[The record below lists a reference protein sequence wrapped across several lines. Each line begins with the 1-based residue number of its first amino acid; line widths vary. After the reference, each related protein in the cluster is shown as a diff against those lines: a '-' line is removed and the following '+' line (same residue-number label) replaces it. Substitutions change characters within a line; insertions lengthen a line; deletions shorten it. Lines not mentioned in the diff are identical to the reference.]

1 MSATIQSGLR
11 LPWRPEMAVNV
22 DGLTLTTA
30 GKGELLPWSHFERS
44 GPSRPAGDGWT
55 LHRRYLGGRIEDA
68 LIVRRDGRSQ
78 NVSRWFSSVGPDV
91 TMAIVEYLAATP
103 SARAALT
110 NLDDLV
116 PALRAL
122 QANEPRPRVPLEP
135 VVHSADRHRAILA
148 ALDHV
153 WPRRFAGYPAADEA
167 RPSVEQVVDAV
178 LARAPAWVAAE
189 SRDKLTEQIR
199 RHLAIGSWDFTF
211 LSIVGNS

>member
-1 MSATIQSGLR
+1 MASPRAQ
-11 LPWRPEMAVNV
+11 RPRDRHHQPRPITSPRRPQTRAS
-22 DGLTLTTA
+22 TA
-30 GKGELLPWSHFERS
+30 GFGERRTRLLLSAHM
-44 GPSRPAGDGWT
+44 
-55 LHRRYLGGRIEDA
+55 
-68 LIVRRDGRSQ
+68 
-78 NVSRWFSSVGPDV
+78 